1 MPAILRPLSLGLLL
15 DETFDLYRRN
25 LLLFLGISAIPN
37 GALLLILI
45 LFDKTLGTIW
55 DGIGIVGYLG
65 VLFTTVVIVLV
76 PSIVTAATTF
86 AVSDV
91 YLERPTSIRSCF
103 SRVSGR
109 MLKVLAVSFIVGLI
123 VGLGMLLCLAPGIYC
138 AGVYGVAIPAVVLE
152 NITVRQSLPRSSRL
166 TQNLIGRV
174 IIMYFLT
181 GIFSG
186 IMNYALNAGLLR
198 LWPIIHPHLV
208 HLTRLNLRDISSVL
222 STTLFGPISA
232 IGLTLLY
239 YDLRVRKE
247 AFDLDQ
253 MMALMGGAENVAAE
267 SAQQSAVGNQ

>member
-15 DETFDLYRRN
+15 DETFDIYRRN
-25 LLLFLGISAIPN
+25 FLLFLGISAIPN

-45 LFDKTLGTIW
+45 LFDKTLGTIL
-55 DGIGIVGYLG
+55 DGIGTGAYLG
-65 VLFTTVVIVLV
+65 ALFTIVAIVLV

-109 MLKVLAVSFIVGLI
+109 TLKVVAVSFCVGFIVG
-123 VGLGMLLCLAPGIYC
+123 VGTLLFLVPGIYW
-138 AGVYGVAIPAVVLE
+138 AGMYGIAIPAVVLE
-152 NITVRQSLPRSSRL
+152 NINVRQSLSRSVAL
-166 TQNLIGRV
+166 TQDFRLRV
-174 IIMYFLT
+174 IVVYFLT
-181 GIFSG
+181 SIFAG
-186 IMNYALNAGLLR
+186 IMNYALNAGLLW

-208 HLTRLNLRDISSVL
+208 HLTRLNLRDISSIL
-222 STTLFGPISA
+222 SKTLFGPVSA
-232 IGLTLLY
+232 IGLTLVY

-253 MMALMGGAENVAAE
+253 MVDLMGDTKNVAAE
-267 SAQQSAVGNQ
+267 GAQQSAVGSQ

>member
-15 DETFDLYRRN
+15 DETFDIYRRN
-25 LLLFLGISAIPN
+25 LLLFLGISGVPH

-55 DGIGIVGYLG
+55 DGVGIMGFLG
-65 VLFTTVVIVLV
+65 VLFTIVAIVLV
-76 PSIVTAATTF
+76 PSVVTAATTF

-109 MLKVLAVSFIVGLI
+109 TLQVLAVSFIVGLI
-123 VGLGMLLCLAPGIYC
+123 VGLGMLLCLAPGIYW

-152 NITVRQSLPRSSRL
+152 NIPVRQSLPRSSRL
-166 TQNLIGRV
+166 TQNFIGRV
-174 IIMYFLT
+174 VVVYFLT
-181 GIFSG
+181 SIFAA
-186 IMNYALNAGLLR
+186 IMNYALNAGLLW

-208 HLTRLNLRDISSVL
+208 HLTKLNLRDISSIV
-222 STTLFGPISA
+222 SKTLFGPVSA
-232 IGLTLLY
+232 IGLTLVY

-253 MMALMGGAENVAAE
+253 MMDLMGGAENVAAE
-267 SAQQSAVGNQ
+267 GAQQSAVGS

>member
-37 GALLLILI
+37 GVLLLVL
-45 LFDKTLGTIW
+45 LVCDKTFGTIGNGV
-55 DGIGIVGYLG
+55 DFLGYLE
-65 VLFTTVVIVLV
+65 VLFTIVAIALV
-76 PSIVTAATTF
+76 PSVVTAATTF

-103 SRVSGR
+103 SQVSGR
-109 MLKVLAVSFIVGLI
+109 TLKVLAVSFIVGLI
-123 VGLGMLLCLAPGIYC
+123 VGLGMLLCLAPGIYW

-152 NITVRQSLPRSSRL
+152 NITVRQSLPRSSAL
-166 TQNLIGRV
+166 TQDFRGQV
-174 IIMYFLT
+174 IVVYFLT

-186 IMNYALNAGLLR
+186 VMNYALNAGLEL

-208 HLTRLNLRDISSVL
+208 HLTRLNLRDITSML
-222 STTLFGPISA
+222 ATTLFGPVSA
-232 IGLTLLY
+232 IGLTLTY

-247 AFDLDQ
+247 AFDLEQ
-253 MMALMGGAENVAAE
+253 MMDLMDGAENVAAE
-267 SAQQSAVGNQ
+267 VPQQSAASSQ

>member
-55 DGIGIVGYLG
+55 DGVGILGLLG
-65 VLFTTVVIVLV
+65 VLFTIVAIVLV
-76 PSIVTAATTF
+76 PSVVTAATTF

-91 YLERPTSIRSCF
+91 YLERPSSIRSCF
-103 SRVSGR
+103 SRVAGR
-109 MLKVLAVSFIVGLI
+109 TLKVLAVSFIVALI
-123 VGLGMLLCLAPGIYC
+123 VGLGMLLCLAPGIYW
-138 AGVYGVAIPAVVLE
+138 AGVYGVAIPAAVLE
-152 NITVRQSLPRSSRL
+152 NITVRRSLPRSSAL
-166 TQNLIGRV
+166 TQDFRGRV
-174 IIMYFLT
+174 IVVYFLT

-186 IMNYALNAGLLR
+186 IMNYALNAGLEL
-198 LWPIIHPHLV
+198 LWPIFHPHLV

-222 STTLFGPISA
+222 STTLFGPVSA
-232 IGLTLLY
+232 IGLTLTY

-247 AFDLDQ
+247 AFDLEQ
-253 MMALMGGAENVAAE
+253 MMDLMDGAENVAAE
-267 SAQQSAVGNQ
+267 GAQRSAVGSQ